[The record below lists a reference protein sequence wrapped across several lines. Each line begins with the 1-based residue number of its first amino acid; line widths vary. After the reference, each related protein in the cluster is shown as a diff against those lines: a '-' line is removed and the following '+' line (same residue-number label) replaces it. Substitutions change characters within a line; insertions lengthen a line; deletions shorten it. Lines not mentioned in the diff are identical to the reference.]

1 MKRILLLTLL
11 GALLVIPVQAQRRG
25 GYGTPPPP
33 TRPNRGNTVY
43 RSGGYYGMPA
53 YFGLRAGWNVGHI
66 SSDIEFLDAA
76 SPISR
81 MNFGV
86 VAGVQVS
93 PYVPVALEAGLLY
106 SGKGG
111 KMKELGENT
120 VYHLDYLEVPVVAK
134 LALPVDASIVLQPL
148 MGFYVAGAVAGGA
161 KDYSSRTTYEIFND
175 QAFRRFDAG
184 MRIGCGF
191 NIMML
196 YAELSYDLGLA
207 NISHDEF
214 QHARTRTFSL
224 TVGFDF

>member
-1 MKRILLLTLL
+1 MKRILLLTLF

-66 SSDIEFLDAA
+66 SSDIGFLDAA

-81 MNFGV
+81 LNVGV
-86 VAGVQVS
+86 VAGIQVS
-93 PYVPVALEAGLLY
+93 PYVPLALEAGLLY

-111 KMKELGENT
+111 KMNLQGDKT
-120 VYHLDYLEVPVVAK
+120 IYHLDYLEVPVVAK
-134 LALPVDASIVLQPL
+134 LAVPLDASIAVQPL
-148 MGFYVAGAVAGGA
+148 MGFYVAGAVAGDA
-161 KDYSSRTTYEIFND
+161 KDYSARATYDIFND

-184 MRIGCGF
+184 LRIGCGF

-207 NISHDEF
+207 NISHDDF

-224 TVGFDF
+224 TLGFDF